1 MDIWDYAVLFGYLA
15 TLVVIGWRA
24 RHRQKDIDLY
34 FVGGRKAGTFAVMTL
49 WLTAWVGEQP
59 SWALRSRLMNLGYV
73 LCCIL
78 WAWLLAAYCLP

>member
-49 WLTAWVGEQP
+49 WP
-59 SWALRSRLMNLGYV
+59 S
-73 LCCIL
+73 
-78 WAWLLAAYCLP
+78 